1 MTEQTRNEIRLEL
14 LRLARLEDDQATTEA
29 QRVRYWEP
37 CPDSVQGHRTAAL
50 VLRCHADQFLPCAG

>member
-14 LRLARLEDDQATTEA
+14 LRLARLEDEQAKTEA
-29 QRVRYWEP
+29 QRVHYWEH

-50 VLRCHADQFLPCAG
+50 VLRYHADQFLPCTG